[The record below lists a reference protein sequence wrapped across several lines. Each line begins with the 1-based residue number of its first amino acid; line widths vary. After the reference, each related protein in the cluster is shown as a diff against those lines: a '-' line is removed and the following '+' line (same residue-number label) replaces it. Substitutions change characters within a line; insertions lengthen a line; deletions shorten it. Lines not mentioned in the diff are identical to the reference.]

1 MIILSCC
8 IIIFITYIA
17 IFSILG
23 YYFIKKRKIW
33 DSLLSLESIT
43 DVFIEIFCCPEHFI
57 FWIPFVD
64 NDLAKTKCVR
74 QIKTNEITKINIKK
88 ILEYIKS
95 NINNIG
101 SISNKLNKNIEKQ
114 KWILEGTLKDFNY
127 LYNET
132 TDFYNKLMDSYNI
145 LNDKVDDKED
155 NHTDLFNMDSQ
166 LLALEDLNILEQNIE
181 VCDKIYDT
189 LYDKLYDKLYDVNG
203 KNIKILNNIESG
215 YISGLLYNLIENIK
229 IYKIMCMMEI
239 NK

>member
-1 MIILSCC
+1 M
-8 IIIFITYIA
+8 
-17 IFSILG
+17 
-23 YYFIKKRKIW
+23 
-33 DSLLSLESIT
+33 
-43 DVFIEIFCCPEHFI
+43 
-57 FWIPFVD
+57 
-64 NDLAKTKCVR
+64 
-74 QIKTNEITKINIKK
+74 
-88 ILEYIKS
+88 
-95 NINNIG
+95 NNNN
-101 SISNKLNKNIEKQ
+101 NKLNKNIEKQ

-145 LNDKVDDKED
+145 LNDKED
-155 NHTDLFNMDSQ
+155 NHTDLFNMDLQ
-166 LLALEDLNILEQNIE
+166 LALEDLNILEQNIE

-189 LYDKLYDKLYDVNG
+189 LYDKLYDVNG

>member
-8 IIIFITYIA
+8 VIIFITYIA

-43 DVFIEIFCCPEHFI
+43 NVLIELFCCPEHFI

-64 NDLAKTKCVR
+64 IDLAKTKCVR
-74 QIKTNEITKINIKK
+74 QIKTDEITKINIKK
-88 ILEYIKS
+88 ILKYIKS

-101 SISNKLNKNIEKQ
+101 SINNKLNKNIEKQ

-145 LNDKVDDKED
+145 LNDKVD
-155 NHTDLFNMDSQ
+155 NHKDLFNIDLFNMDSQ
-166 LLALEDLNILEQNIE
+166 LALEDLNILEQNIE

-189 LYDKLYDKLYDVNG
+189 LYDKLYDVNG
-203 KNIKILNNIESG
+203 KHIKILNNIESG